1 MAEYTEFKRDFV
13 FRTYE
18 IFKSTEPWCEYD
30 VTLLLNCLLGLLTCP
45 TETIKKR
52 LKSETVSDAER
63 DRDKAFLDACYQQFI
78 RCQFFETDR
87 IGKKDNHRPEP
98 DDAFYLLTSL
108 RNSIAHMHIFQDKDE
123 DPIKHIR
130 LQDISPSKSNPT
142 KYHFQ
147 KTFAVDELRAFGQFV
162 ARRYLEIYYREFIP
176 EETENP
182 ETKSA
187 EPSVSEA
194 PNAETAI
201 NASQE
206 TDVQEE

>member
-18 IFKSTEPWCEYD
+18 IFKSTAPRCEYD

-45 TETIKKR
+45 AEAIKKR
-52 LKSETVSDAER
+52 LKSKTVSDAER
-63 DRDKAFLDACYQQFI
+63 DMDKAFLDACYQQFI
-78 RCQFFETDR
+78 HCQLFGTDR
-87 IGKKDNHRPEP
+87 IRKKDNRCPKP

-123 DPIKHIR
+123 NPIKHIR
-130 LQDISPSKSNPT
+130 LQDISPSESDPA

-187 EPSVSEA
+187 EASVSET
-194 PNAETAI
+194 PNAEATI
-201 NASQE
+201 NVSHETASQE
-206 TDVQEE
+206 E